1 MPAAWTQGRP
11 GHRQFAVTE
20 MRTYDISTPLS
31 AATATYQGD
40 LSFRLRYLSRLDK
53 GAPFS
58 LSALSMASH
67 SGTHVDAPAHFIQGA
82 ATVEELPLEALMGLA
97 YLYDAGPV
105 TIGSEALEA
114 ARIPRGV
121 ERLLIRTNSETG
133 STDTDIG
140 LSLEGAEWLLN
151 RNIRLVG
158 VDMLSIEPDSS
169 NDYPVH
175 KAFLQS
181 GVVIVEGLS
190 LEGVPAGMYHLYC
203 LPLKV
208 VGAEGAPA
216 RAVLVGTET

>member
-1 MPAAWTQGRP
+1 
-11 GHRQFAVTE
+11 

-31 AATATYQGD
+31 AETAIYKGD
-40 LSFRLRYLSRLDK
+40 PSFRLRYLSRLEK

-105 TIGSEALEA
+105 VIDSEALEA
-114 ARIPRGV
+114 ARIPHGV
-121 ERLLIRTNSETG
+121 ERLLIRTISETG
-133 STDTDIG
+133 STDSDIG
-140 LSLEGAEWLLN
+140 LSLEGAKWLLK

-158 VDMLSIEPDSS
+158 VDRLSIEPDRY
-169 NDYPVH
+169 NEYPVH
-175 KAFLQS
+175 KALLKS

-190 LEGVPAGMYHLYC
+190 LEGVPPGMYQFYC

-216 RAVLVGTET
+216 RAVLVSTEA